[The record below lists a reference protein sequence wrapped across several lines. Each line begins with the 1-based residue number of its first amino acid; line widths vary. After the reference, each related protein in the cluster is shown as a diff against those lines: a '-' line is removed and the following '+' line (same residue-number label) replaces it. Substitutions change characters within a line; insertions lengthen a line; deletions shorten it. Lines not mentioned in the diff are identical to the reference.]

1 MALRKSFA
9 WSGKAQLRTD
19 DISASV
25 DASVSDTFYCK
36 VETLNGNKGRIDFQ
50 VSMTG
55 EITDAKGQK
64 SYSFTPDLASGN
76 FIAQAYEHLK
86 SLDEFSGAQDC

>member
-1 MALRKSFA
+1 MALRKSFS

-50 VSMTG
+50 ISMTG
-55 EITDAKGQK
+55 ETSDAKGSK
-64 SYSFTPDLASGN
+64 SYSFVPDLAAGN
-76 FIAQAYEHLK
+76 FIAQAYAHLK
-86 SLDEFSGAQDC
+86 SLDEFAGAQDC